1 VWLPNWRND
10 HDEDGEAENMT
21 TMTAP
26 VAKVA
31 RQTLKIDAI
40 LHEAV
45 SRNASDIIIS
55 AGSPVTYHVY
65 GRLECHDPAHRL
77 TPEESRNLA
86 YALLNDDQRLKFERD
101 LDGDMS
107 IELFEVARFRAN
119 VYQQRGSV
127 SAVLRHVP
135 LEIPHHSEIGIPE
148 ALIRRLINIPNGLI
162 LVTGPTGSGKSTTLA
177 SFLEYMNT
185 TEGCAKHIVT
195 IEDPIEFRMKSKK
208 CVIDQREVGVDVH
221 DYSTGLR
228 AALRQMAHV
237 IFVGEM
243 RDRAT
248 IEIALTAAET
258 GNIVISTLATQS
270 SAKTINRIIDVFP
283 VHDQDEIR
291 TRLALTLKC
300 VISQVLLP
308 HRNGQGRVAAR
319 EVMFVTNPVANQI
332 REGKIHMINNVIS
345 SSSSDGM
352 TLLDDSL
359 LQLYR
364 ENVVDAATVMPRFQD
379 PEKARQVV
387 TG

>member
-1 VWLPNWRND
+1 MFESHRQTN
-10 HDEDGEAENMT
+10 GEEGTDDMA

-26 VAKVA
+26 VTEVA
-31 RQTLKIDAI
+31 NRALTINDVLR
-40 LHEAV
+40 EAV
-45 SRNASDIIIS
+45 SRHASDILIS

-65 GRLECHDPAHRL
+65 GRLQFHDTEHRL
-77 TPEESRNLA
+77 TPDESRDLA
-86 YALLNDDQRLKFERD
+86 YALLNDEQRLKFERD

-107 IELFEVARFRAN
+107 IELFDVARFRAN
-119 VYQQRGSV
+119 VFQQRGSV
-127 SAVLRHVP
+127 SVVLRLVP
-135 LEIPHHSEIGIPE
+135 LEIPHHSELGISDM
-148 ALIRRLINIPNGLI
+148 LMHRLSNIPNGLI
-162 LVTGPTGSGKSTTLA
+162 LMTGPTGSGKSTTLA

-185 TEGCAKHIVT
+185 TDGLAKHIVT
-195 IEDPIEFRMKSKK
+195 IEDPIEFRMKSQK

-243 RDRAT
+243 RDKTT

-283 VHDQDEIR
+283 VQDQDEIR

-308 HRNGQGRVAAR
+308 HRSGKGRVAAR
-319 EVMFVTNPVANQI
+319 EVLFVTNPVANQI

-345 SSSSDGM
+345 SSSNDGM

-359 LQLYR
+359 LELYHDGQ
-364 ENVVDAATVMPRFQD
+364 VDAATIMSRFQD

-387 TG
+387 SGR

>member
-1 VWLPNWRND
+1 
-10 HDEDGEAENMT
+10 MT
-21 TMTAP
+21 TLTAP
-26 VAKVA
+26 VAKVTS
-31 RQTLKIDAI
+31 RGLAI
-40 LHEAV
+40 NDILREAV
-45 SRNASDIIIS
+45 ARDASDILIS

-65 GRLECHDPAHRL
+65 GRLVFHDPEHRL
-77 TPEESRNLA
+77 NPEESRRLA
-86 YALLNDDQRLKFERD
+86 YALLNDEQREKFERD

-107 IELFEVARFRAN
+107 IELFDVARFRAN
-119 VYQQRGSV
+119 VFQQRGSV
-127 SAVLRHVP
+127 SAVLRLVP
-135 LEIPHHSEIGIPE
+135 LEIPHHSQLGISDM
-148 ALIRRLINIPNGLI
+148 LMTRLSNIPNGLI
-162 LVTGPTGSGKSTTLA
+162 LMTGPTGAGKSSTLA

-185 TEGCAKHIVT
+185 SEGLAKHIVT
-195 IEDPIEFRMKSKK
+195 IEDPIEFRMKSKH

-221 DYSTGLR
+221 NYSTGLR

-283 VHDQDEIR
+283 VQDQDEIR

-308 HRNGQGRVAAR
+308 HRSGVGRVAAR
-319 EVMFVTNPVANQI
+319 EVLFVTNPVANQI

-345 SSSSDGM
+345 SSSGDGM
-352 TLLDDSL
+352 SLLDDSL
-359 LQLYR
+359 LELYQDGQ
-364 ENVVDAATVMPRFQD
+364 VDAATVMPRFQD

-387 TG
+387 SRR

>member
-1 VWLPNWRND
+1 MSTVAIP
-10 HDEDGEAENMT
+10 EAK
-21 TMTAP
+21 AP
-26 VAKVA
+26 A
-31 RQTLKIDAI
+31 RRLLIDDV
-40 LHEAV
+40 LNEAV
-45 SRNASDIIIS
+45 KRNASDILIS

-65 GRLECHDPAHRL
+65 GHLEFHDPNHRL
-77 TPEESRNLA
+77 TPEESSELA
-86 YALLNDDQRLKFERD
+86 YALLNEDQRRKFERD

-107 IELFEVARFRAN
+107 IELFDVARFRAN
-119 VYQQRGSV
+119 VFQQRGSV
-127 SAVLRHVP
+127 SVVLRLVP
-135 LEIPHHSEIGIPE
+135 LEIPHHSQLGISD
-148 ALIRRLINIPNGLI
+148 LLMTRLSNIPNGLI
-162 LVTGPTGSGKSTTLA
+162 LMTGPTGAGKSSTLA
-177 SFLEYMNT
+177 SFLEFLNT
-185 TEGCAKHIVT
+185 TDGLSKHIVT

-243 RDRAT
+243 RDRET

-308 HRNGQGRVAAR
+308 HRSGQGRVAAR
-319 EVMFVTNPVANQI
+319 EVLFVNNPVANQI
-332 REGKIHMINNVIS
+332 REGKVHMINNVIS
-345 SSSSDGM
+345 SSSGDGM
-352 TLLDDSL
+352 TLLDDAL
-359 LQLYR
+359 LELYR
-364 ENVVDAATVMPRFQD
+364 NGQVDASTVLPRFQD

-387 TG
+387 SG